1 MDLPFQTVGA
11 FLQTRLL
18 EDPGHLLPLDTT
30 GDPVHGWTFLHVAIG
45 QNLPFSIIEWLVN
58 AGCSP
63 THASHDGRTPID
75 MALLHGGQRR
85 DIADFL
91 LAHADPL
98 WSDKRG
104 LTALH
109 HAINRRATPA
119 VVRLLEK
126 GASLKARD
134 KDGLTPVS
142 FVHHD
147 PETLTLLLGHGVDPN
162 MRLESG
168 QTLLDSNCAH
178 EKTVGL
184 LLSKGANPHNRDMKK
199 RTVLHH
205 LMGRNPVFSGSLSML
220 IEAGADVNA
229 QDAKGNTPLHLAAG
243 QGNQQLFSVL
253 VNAGADTGLANGRGE
268 YAVDRARPEIRGA
281 LEKILLQ
288 HRAPESTLRPKPFR
302 L

>member
-1 MDLPFQTVGA
+1 MDLPFQSVGA
-11 FLQTRLL
+11 FLQSRLL
-18 EDPGHLLPLDTT
+18 EDPAHLLPLDTT

-45 QNLPFSIIEWLVN
+45 QALSFPIIEWLVS

-63 THASHDGRTPID
+63 THAGHDGRTPID

-85 DIADFL
+85 EIAHFL
-91 LAHADPL
+91 LTHADPL
-98 WSDKRG
+98 WADKKGR
-104 LTALH
+104 TALH
-109 HAINRRATPA
+109 HAISRSATPA

-142 FVHHD
+142 FVRHAPHI
-147 PETLTLLLGHGVDPN
+147 LALLLEHGIDPN

-168 QTLLDSNCAH
+168 QTLLDLNCTH
-178 EKTVGL
+178 EKTIEL
-184 LLSKGANPHNRDMKK
+184 LLSKGASTRNRDMKK

-205 LMGRNPVFSGSLSML
+205 LMGKNPDFSGPLSML

-243 QGNQQLFSVL
+243 QGNQRLFSVL
-253 VNAGADTGLANGRGE
+253 VTAGADTGIANGRGE
-268 YAVDRARPEIRGA
+268 YPVDRARPEIRVA
-281 LEKILLQ
+281 LENILLQ
-288 HRAPESTLRPKPFR
+288 HRSPGSTVRPKPFR